1 MSRLRDKVVVVT
13 GGSGL
18 IGRALLEN
26 IRREG
31 GTPVNA
37 DLNPAAGDDW
47 DFVRCDITSEDDIR
61 SLVEQVVARH
71 GRIDG
76 WVNNAYPRTKDWGA
90 HFEDIPDA
98 SWKRNVD
105 VQMNSVFTCC
115 QHVLKH
121 MGARGGG
128 SIVNIASVYG
138 VVGPDFG
145 VYDGTPMTMPAAY
158 SAIKGGIV
166 NFTRYLAS
174 YYGPRG
180 VRVNCVSPGGV
191 FDHQP
196 EEFVNQYVKKTP
208 LRRMAA
214 PEDITPAVAFLL
226 SDEASYVTGHNL
238 MVDGGWTCI

>member
-1 MSRLRDKVVVVT
+1 MGSLTDKVVVVT

-18 IGRALLEN
+18 IGSALLKRVRE
-26 IRREG
+26 EG
-31 GTPVNA
+31 GISINA
-37 DLNPAAGDDW
+37 DLNPAGEDADG
-47 DFVRCDITSEDDIR
+47 FIHCDITSEEEIR
-61 SLVEQVVARH
+61 ALVDEVVARY

-90 HFEDIPDA
+90 RFEDIPGD
-98 SWKRNVD
+98 SWRRNVD
-105 VQMNSVFTCC
+105 LQMNSVFTCC
-115 QHVLKH
+115 QLVLQH
-121 MGARGGG
+121 MGTRKAG

-145 VYDGTPMTMPAAY
+145 VYRATEMTMPAAY
-158 SAIKGGIV
+158 SAIKGGVV

-196 EEFVNQYVKKTP
+196 EAFVKQYEERVP
-208 LRRMAA
+208 LRRMAR
-214 PEDITPAVAFLL
+214 PEEISPAVVFLL
-226 SDEASYVTGHNL
+226 SDQSSYVTGHNL
-238 MVDGGWTCI
+238 MIDGGWTCI